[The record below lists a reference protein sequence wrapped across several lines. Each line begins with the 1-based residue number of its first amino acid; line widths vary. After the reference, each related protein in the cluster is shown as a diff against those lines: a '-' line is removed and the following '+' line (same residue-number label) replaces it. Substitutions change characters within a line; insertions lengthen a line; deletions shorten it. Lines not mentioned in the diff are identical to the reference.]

1 MSNYHVQSGRAAE
14 QFRRPDTLIDASSA
28 RNVLAVIRT
37 WAARGRERRVLGEM
51 EAHELNDIGISRAQ
65 ALRETRKWFWQR

>member
-1 MSNYHVQSGRAAE
+1 MSNYHVESGRVAK
-14 QFRRPDTLIDASSA
+14 QWRRPETPFDASFP

-51 EAHELNDIGISRAQ
+51 EARELNDIGVSRAQ
-65 ALRETRKWFWQR
+65 ALREARNWFWQQ